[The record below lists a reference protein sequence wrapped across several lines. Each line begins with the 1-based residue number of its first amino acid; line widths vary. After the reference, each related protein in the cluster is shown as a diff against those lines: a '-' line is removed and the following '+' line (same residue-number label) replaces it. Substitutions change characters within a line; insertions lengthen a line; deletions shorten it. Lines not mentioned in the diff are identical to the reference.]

1 MASLNNASSS
11 SQVVWVFGAS
21 LESGSPRTRMF
32 VCYLSRNIISSSQTF
47 KFTCITDEVKPLL
60 PHLNPDDALSLQ
72 LRVDGGELSSESVIV
87 GHFLDKASKFS
98 INHISIQQDM
108 IDSIFALVAL
118 CRATSAKLQDF
129 DQDINIELGASKSSI
144 CKEEQAL
151 ERISSKY

>member
-1 MASLNNASSS
+1 MASLSSSSSSS
-11 SQVVWVFGAS
+11 SQVAWKFGAS

-60 PHLNPDDALSLQ
+60 PHLNPGDALSPQ
-72 LRVDGGELSSESVIV
+72 LRVDGGELSSESVKV
-87 GHFLDKASKFS
+87 DHFLDKASKFS
-98 INHISIQQDM
+98 INNISIREDM

-129 DQDINIELGASKSSI
+129 DQDINIEFEAS
-144 CKEEQAL
+144 
-151 ERISSKY
+151 